1 MNIIAPDSFN
11 EKRPED
17 LNGMDVG
24 TAKEYIF
31 HHITT
36 LKLTEKKIQDLEA
49 ELSQWNSRIELAKS
63 KGAAD
68 LALEAAGEAEKIR
81 AQQAILAGEMAEL
94 RAQIEEMRKQLPGL
108 AARERN
114 IDPDLLE
121 QELLIALGRMP
132 GEEKQ
137 AETDRLFQQMEK
149 DSAAEAALEALKAK
163 MGKK

>member
-1 MNIIAPDSFN
+1 MNIIAPDSFK
-11 EKRPED
+11 EKRPEN

-24 TAKEYIF
+24 AAKEYIF
-31 HHITT
+31 HFIST
-36 LKLTEKKIQDLEA
+36 LKLTEKKIQDLEE
-49 ELSQWNSRIELAKS
+49 ELSRWNSRIELAKS
-63 KGAAD
+63 RDAAD

-81 AQQAILAGEMAEL
+81 AQQAILAGEAAEL
-94 RAQIEEMRKQLPGL
+94 KAQIEEMRKQLPGL

-149 DSAAEAALEALKAK
+149 DSAAETALEALKAK

>member
-1 MNIIAPDSFN
+1 M

-17 LNGMDVG
+17 LTGMDVG
-24 TAKEYIF
+24 AAKEYIF
-31 HHITT
+31 HYITT

-49 ELSQWNSRIELAKS
+49 ELSRWNSRIELAKS

-68 LALEAAGEAEKIR
+68 LAVEAVGEAEKIK
-81 AQQAILAGEMAEL
+81 AQQVILTGEAAEL
-94 RAQIEEMRKQLPGL
+94 KAQIEEMRKQLPGL

-149 DSAAEAALEALKAK
+149 DSAAEAALEALKTK